1 MAVRP
6 HEFHPAVVHFPIAIL
21 PLAIATDMLGRA
33 TGRRSLREAGRHLMP
48 LAAVTAA
55 ASVLTGVIA
64 QTRVEAPGRAGDAL
78 RAHRAANFA
87 VAGLTAALAAWRW
100 RRKSPT
106 PVYLALGLAGVGLLG
121 YTARLGTRMVY
132 RYGVGV
138 DAAGGLRAA
147 DGAPRGPSRAAAA
160 VRTAAGDMLRGL
172 PHAIARASYRGRST
186 SPARTADVA
195 TRRLSE
201 GPALDRGRVS
211 VRAGARDQGSGVRT
225 QPPTTS
231 RS

>member
-6 HEFHPAVVHFPIAIL
+6 HEYHPAVVHFPIAVL
-21 PLAIATDMLGRA
+21 PLAIATDILGRA

-55 ASVLTGVIA
+55 ASVLTGMIA
-64 QTRVEAPGRAGDAL
+64 QTKVEAAGPAGDAL
-78 RAHRAANFA
+78 RTHRTVNLA

-100 RRKSPT
+100 RRAAPT
-106 PVYLALGLAGVGLLG
+106 PAYLALGLAGVGLLG
-121 YTARLGTRMVY
+121 YTAHLGTRMVY

-138 DAAGGLRAA
+138 DAAGGLRAE
-147 DGAPRGPSRAAAA
+147 DGTPRAPSRAAAA

-172 PHAIARASYRGRST
+172 PHAIARASHRGPST
-186 SPARTADVA
+186 APVRTADLT

-201 GPALDRGRVS
+201 GPL
-211 VRAGARDQGSGVRT
+211 GSGR
-225 QPPTTS
+225 
-231 RS
+231 RG